1 MYTMKQTCQQTNLPY
16 ETLKF
21 YCNQGLVPNVKRDAN
36 NRRIFDDKDVAWINS
51 LTCLK
56 KCGMSIHE
64 MKEYLQLCLE
74 GEKTIPQRK
83 EILAKKQEFLRQQ
96 LKQVQE
102 SIDYID
108 WKQNYYDNVLSG
120 KEEYISNLIPNT
132 LV

>member
-1 MYTMKQTCQQTNLPY
+1 
-16 ETLKF
+16 
-21 YCNQGLVPNVKRDAN
+21 
-36 NRRIFDDKDVAWINS
+36 
-51 LTCLK
+51 
-56 KCGMSIHE
+56 MSIQE

-120 KEEYISNLIPNT
+120 TEEYISNLIPNT